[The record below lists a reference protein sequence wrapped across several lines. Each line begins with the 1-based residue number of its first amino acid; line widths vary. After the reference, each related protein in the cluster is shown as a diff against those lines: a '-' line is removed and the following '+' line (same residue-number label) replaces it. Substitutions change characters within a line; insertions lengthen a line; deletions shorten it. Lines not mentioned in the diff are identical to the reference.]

1 MTIDLK
7 KDLCFFDL
15 ETTGLNVIR
24 DRIIQIAI
32 VKIDRKDHSRS
43 EYYKMINPG
52 PVFISEEAASVHG
65 ITNEMVKNKPT
76 FLQLAKEILDFIGDS
91 DLVGYNSN
99 RFDVPLLME
108 EFARAGFDFDMEK
121 RRTVD
126 VQQIFYKMEPRTL
139 KAAYRYYC
147 GKEMKDAHDA
157 LADVNATL
165 EVFESQ
171 LDFYEGKDLVDEN
184 GDFTKNPIVRDI
196 EALHLFTTNLN
207 SLDATQRLKLNKD
220 GVVVFNFGK
229 YVDQSVI
236 DIFKKEK
243 GYYNWMMSKD
253 FSQQVKNIIT
263 KIYQEEIIGKL

>member
-76 FLQLAKEILDFIGDS
+76 FIQLAKEILDFIGDS

-121 RRTVD
+121 
-126 VQQIFYKMEPRTL
+126 E
-139 KAAYRYYC
+139 
-147 GKEMKDAHDA
+147 AHRGCSTDI
-157 LADVNATL
+157 LQDGTPHL
-165 EVFESQ
+165 EGCISILLWQ
-171 LDFYEGKDLVDEN
+171 RNEGC
-184 GDFTKNPIVRDI
+184 T
-196 EALHLFTTNLN
+196 
-207 SLDATQRLKLNKD
+207 
-220 GVVVFNFGK
+220 
-229 YVDQSVI
+229 
-236 DIFKKEK
+236 
-243 GYYNWMMSKD
+243 
-253 FSQQVKNIIT
+253 
-263 KIYQEEIIGKL
+263 

>member
-1 MTIDLK
+1 MKLDVTIDLSEVQK
-7 KDLCFFDL
+7 MLSDMPNTVRTAARNTLNDGAFFA
-15 ETTGLNVIR
+15 R
-24 DRIIQIAI
+24 DRVYDKMREKLSKLVPEAQIQTA
-32 VKIDRKDHSRS
+32 HGQ
-43 EYYKMINPG
+43 MP
-52 PVFISEEAASVHG
+52 EELLEQV
-65 ITNEMVKNKPT
+65 MV
-76 FLQLAKEILDFIGDS
+76 
-91 DLVGYNSN
+91 
-99 RFDVPLLME
+99 
-108 EFARAGFDFDMEK
+108 
-121 RRTVD
+121 
-126 VQQIFYKMEPRTL
+126 
-139 KAAYRYYC
+139 
-147 GKEMKDAHDA
+147 
-157 LADVNATL
+157 
-165 EVFESQ
+165 
-171 LDFYEGKDLVDEN
+171 DFYEGKDLVDEN